1 MPNNDQRIE
10 PPAIPL
16 ARPTY
21 APSDQDYTNNVL
33 RLFFNRLT
41 SIINNIANG
50 LTDSSGIGDG
60 SNMVLSDLP
69 TSDPGV
75 AGQVWNDA
83 GTLKVSSGP

>member
-1 MPNNDQRIE
+1 MSDFEKLQ

-16 ARPTY
+16 APEK
-21 APSDQDYTNNVL
+21 YTTSYEDNRSNVL

-41 SIINNIANG
+41 ALTNNIANG
-50 LTDSSGIGDG
+50 LTDSSGLGDG

-69 TSDPGV
+69 TSDPLV

-83 GTLKVSSGP
+83 GTLKVSAG